1 MPLTTGNRIGPYEIV
16 ALLGAGGMGE
26 VYRARDPRLQR
37 EVAIKVLPSAFATD
51 LDRLHR
57 FEQEARAAAALNHPN
72 ILAVHDI
79 GTDDGAPFI
88 VSELLEGQ
96 TLRDRLLGGPVPMRK
111 AVAYAVAIARGLSA
125 AHEKGITHRDL
136 KPENLFITTDD
147 RVKILDFGLAKLT
160 SDQPMAAGTS
170 AVQTAAPRTEVG
182 QVLGTVGYMAP
193 EQVRGLAVDHRA
205 DLFAL
210 GTVLY
215 ELVSGRRAFHRDTA
229 PETMTAILNDHPPEL
244 IATDRSIPPGLAR
257 IVDRCL
263 EKNPSARF
271 QTASD
276 LAFAL
281 EALSDASGSSRNVE
295 HTPPPGQR
303 SRERIAWAIAALL
316 LLALMPLVYQ
326 RVRERPA
333 PSGPTRFQIPP
344 TAELAGPGNFS
355 LSPDGRHLAFY
366 GLGAD
371 GVLRL
376 RLRSM
381 DTLDVR
387 PLPGT
392 ELPVGT
398 PGVPPFWSPD
408 SKFIAFQGGDLKLKK
423 LDISGGLPQ
432 TLCDV
437 PGVAVG
443 GSWNRDGDII
453 VGNTAGGLLR
463 LRETGGAVSPL
474 TELDASRKEE
484 YHLMPT
490 FLPDGRHFVY
500 LRVSPSATEMSGS
513 YLGTLD
519 AKPDEQRA
527 QRLMPYVVGL
537 TYVTAGDSDPG
548 RLLFLR
554 EGTLMAQP
562 FDTTRLALAGNP
574 VPIAERV
581 GSFRDGG
588 FFSASSNDVVVY
600 RIDNTDFQLAWF
612 DRQGASRQ
620 AWEPGAFRSA
630 ALSPDGARAVV
641 SRTNPQDGSK
651 ADLWLLDLPRRG
663 GATRLTFDAG
673 LVEFPLWY
681 RDGKRIMFT
690 VNNSS
695 LQQKLASGEEDA
707 KEVAR
712 SISAGLIRAADWSPD
727 GRFLLYVI
735 NEALATLSDLWV
747 LPSDGRK
754 PSPFAQSRFTEQDG
768 RFSPDGRW
776 VAYTSDQSGAM
787 DVYVRA
793 FSPDFSGG
801 SAGIGGSVLVS
812 RGGGTAPRWRGEGRE
827 LFYLAPDGKMM
838 AVEVTTGPEFK
849 GGTPAPLFQTPSGT
863 IVGDVTTD
871 GKRFLLVTPVGP
883 SAAAPFTVVLNWT
896 AGLKK

>member
-1 MPLTTGNRIGPYEIV
+1 MPLAAGVRLGPYEI
-16 ALLGAGGMGE
+16 LSTLGAGGMGE
-26 VYRARDPRLQR
+26 VYRARDTRLGR
-37 EVAIKVLPSAFATD
+37 DVAVKVLPSSFSADT
-51 LDRLHR
+51 DRLHR
-57 FEQEARAAAALNHPN
+57 FELEARAAAALSHPN

-79 GTDDGAPFI
+79 GTERGAPFI

-96 TLRDRLLGGPVPMRK
+96 TLRDRLAAGPLPVRK
-111 AVAYAVAIARGLSA
+111 AVAYAVAIARGLAA

-160 SDQPMAAGTS
+160 SDTS
-170 AVQTAAPRTEVG
+170 AVAASALQTVRPLTEVG
-182 QVLGTVGYMAP
+182 HVLGTVGYMAP
-193 EQVRGLAVDHRA
+193 EQVRGLAVDPRA

-210 GTVLY
+210 GTILY
-215 ELVSGRRAFHRDTA
+215 EMVSGRRAFHRDTA
-229 PETMTAILNDHPPEL
+229 PETMTAILNDHPPDL

-263 EKNPSARF
+263 EKSPSARF

-281 EALSDASGSSRNVE
+281 EALSDASGSSLGVE
-295 HTPPPGQR
+295 RVPTPVRRG
-303 SRERIAWAIAALL
+303 REWIAWAIAALL
-316 LLALMPLVYQ
+316 LLALVPLVYQ

-355 LSPDGRHLAFY
+355 LSPDGRQLAFY

-371 GVLRL
+371 GILRL

-408 SKFIAFQGGDLKLKK
+408 SKFIAFQGVDFKLKK
-423 LDISGGLPQ
+423 LDVSGGLPQ

-463 LRETGGAVSPL
+463 VRETGGPVSPL
-474 TELDASRKEE
+474 TALDASRKEE
-484 YHLMPT
+484 FHLMPT

-500 LRVSPSATEMSGS
+500 LRISPSAPEMSGS
-513 YLGTLD
+513 YVGTLD
-519 AKPDEQRA
+519 AKPGEQSA
-527 QRLMPYVVGL
+527 PRLMPYVVGL
-537 TYVTAGDSDPG
+537 TYVTTADSDPG

-562 FDTTRLALAGNP
+562 FDTKRLALAGNP
-574 VPIAERV
+574 VPVAERV

-588 FFSASSNDVVVY
+588 FFSASSNDVLVY

-612 DRQGASRQ
+612 DRQGASSQ

-630 ALSPDGARAVV
+630 ALAPDGARAVV
-641 SRTNPQDGSK
+641 SRTNPQDGAK

-690 VNNSS
+690 VNNSV
-695 LQQKLASGEEDA
+695 LHQRLASGEGDA
-707 KEVAR
+707 KEVMH
-712 SISAGLIRAADWSPD
+712 SITAGLIRATDWSPD
-727 GRFLLYVI
+727 GRFLLYTI
-735 NEALATLSDLWV
+735 SETAATFTDLWV

-754 PSPFAQSRFTEQDG
+754 PSPFVQSRFIEQDG

-787 DVYVRA
+787 EVYVRA

-801 SAGIGGSVLVS
+801 SASPGGSVLVS
-812 RGGGTAPRWRGEGRE
+812 RGGGGAPRWRGDGKE

-838 AVEVTTGPEFK
+838 SAEVTPGPEFR

-863 IVGDVTTD
+863 IVGDVTAD
-871 GKRFLLVTPVGP
+871 GKRFLLVTPVGA

>member
-1 MPLTTGNRIGPYEIV
+1 MKPGTRLGPYEIV
-16 ALLGAGGMGE
+16 GTIGAGGMGE
-26 VYRARDPRLQR
+26 VYRAHDSRLGRD
-37 EVAIKVLPSAFATD
+37 VAIKVLPSSFSAD
-51 LDRLHR
+51 SDRLHR
-57 FEQEARAAAALNHPN
+57 FEQEARAAAALSHPN
-72 ILAVHDI
+72 ILAVYDI
-79 GTDDGAPFI
+79 GTERGAPFI

-96 TLRDRLLGGPVPMRK
+96 TLRDRLAAGPLPVRK
-111 AVAYAVAIARGLSA
+111 AVAYAVAVARGLAA

-147 RVKILDFGLAKLT
+147 RLKILDFGLAKLT
-160 SDQPMAAGTS
+160 SDTS
-170 AVQTAAPRTEVG
+170 AVAASALQTAHPVTEIG

-193 EQVRGLAVDHRA
+193 EQVRGLAVDPRS

-210 GTVLY
+210 GTILY
-215 ELVSGRRAFHRDTA
+215 EMVSGRRAFHRDTA
-229 PETMTAILNDHPPEL
+229 PETMTAILNDHPPDL

-263 EKNPSARF
+263 EKSPSARF

-281 EALSDASGSSRNVE
+281 EALSDASVSSHGVQ
-295 HTPPPGQR
+295 HVPPPVRRG
-303 SRERIAWAIAALL
+303 REWIAWTIAALL
-316 LLALMPLVYQ
+316 LLALVPLVYQ

-333 PSGPTRFQIPP
+333 PSAPTRFQIPP
-344 TAELAGPGNFS
+344 SAELAGPGNFS

-408 SKFIAFQGGDLKLKK
+408 SKFMAFQGVDFKLKK
-423 LDISGGLPQ
+423 LDVSGGLPQ
-432 TLCDV
+432 TLCDL

-463 LRETGGAVSPL
+463 VRETGGAVSPL

-484 YHLMPT
+484 FHLAPT
-490 FLPDGRHFVY
+490 FLTDGRHFVY
-500 LRVSPSATEMSGS
+500 LRISPSAPEMSGS
-513 YLGTLD
+513 YVGTLD
-519 AKPDEQRA
+519 AKPDEQGA

-562 FDTTRLALAGNP
+562 FDTKRLALAGNP

-588 FFSASSNDVVVY
+588 FFSASSNDVLVY

-612 DRQGASRQ
+612 DRQGASSQ

-641 SRTNPQDGSK
+641 SRTNPQDGAK

-673 LVEFPLWY
+673 LVEFPLWS
-681 RDGKRIMFT
+681 RDGKRIIFT
-690 VNNSS
+690 VNNSA
-695 LQQKLASGEEDA
+695 LHQKLASGEGDE

-727 GRFLLYVI
+727 GQFLLYVT
-735 NEALATLSDLWV
+735 NEAIATLSDLWV

-754 PSPFAQSRFTEQDG
+754 PSPFVVSRFTEQDG

-776 VAYTSDQSGAM
+776 VAYTSNQSGAM
-787 DVYVRA
+787 EVYVRA

-801 SAGIGGSVLVS
+801 SASTGGSVLVS
-812 RGGGTAPRWRGEGRE
+812 RGGGTAPRWRGDGRE

-838 AVEVTTGPEFK
+838 AAEVTAGPEFR

-863 IVGDVTTD
+863 IVGDVTAD